1 MRDTMRDI
9 LSPRWKKLLRDIG
22 MAPGRIAMIVVAI
35 AVGVYGVAAM
45 STAYSIL
52 TREISRNYLDTNPA
66 SASIEL
72 DALDDAL
79 LDAVRHRPDIALA
92 EGRTTIGAR
101 IEVKPNTWLP
111 LKLFVVSDFNAMRLS
126 TFKPESGAW
135 PPPHGSLLLER
146 EALTLIG
153 AKIGDR
159 IPVKTRGGGKHE
171 ATIAGTVHDPSLA
184 PAWQE
189 QVVYAYA
196 TPETIAALGDHAA
209 MRTLKV
215 LVKDRPYD
223 AAAVDATIAS
233 LATWLKQ
240 QGRTV
245 EEIHVPPPGMH
256 PHQSQMTAVV
266 RMLLMF
272 SVMAL
277 LLGAVLTAT
286 MIGGML
292 AQQSR
297 QIGVMKAIGARR
309 GQIASMYLVLVAVL
323 GVVAT
328 CIGVPLGGMAGRVLA
343 DAAAHNLNFTLYSDA
358 VPAWATLLQIAAG
371 IVIPLA
377 VASFS
382 ILRFTR
388 ITVREA
394 IANTPA
400 QGSFGLRRVEAFV
413 TTLRAGNR
421 MLSFGLRNAFRRPA
435 RLLLTLALL
444 SAGGAMFIGSLNLK
458 AAWGRVGIEAAEHRH
473 YDLEIFLQEPEMQSR
488 VVDIIGHIGG
498 LGGVV
503 RVESWAG
510 AAASALRSDG
520 VAIDRVYPDGGH
532 GSLALREIPE
542 GSNLIDPP
550 LMSGRRLQP
559 GEEGGAVL
567 THNAQQ
573 LLGDVQPGDTLALSV
588 RGRPMQLKVAGVV
601 RQFMTSPTVYVSPAT
616 LDRTLNA
623 AGLSRTYRV
632 VLDAHTPEA
641 INAAAAR
648 IERALEQNNIGTA
661 GVVTE
666 MMLADAGG
674 GHLRILIVV
683 LVVISLLM
691 GTVGVL
697 GLMSAMGAN
706 VAERTREFGVMRAV
720 GATSGM
726 VRYTVLAEGLFIG
739 LMGGIAGIVLAL
751 PLSMALG
758 RYLGRLSFGLPL
770 PAAVSASA
778 IAIWI
783 ALVVAGAILASVFPA
798 RRAARLTIRETLSY
812 T

>member
-1 MRDTMRDI
+1 MRDI

-72 DALDDAL
+72 DAIDDAL
-79 LDAVRHRPDIALA
+79 LDAVRSRPDIAAA
-92 EGRTTIGAR
+92 EVRTTIGAR
-101 IEVKPNTWLP
+101 IEVKPNEWLP
-111 LKLFVVSDFNAMRLS
+111 LKLFVVKDFNAMRLS

-135 PPPHGSLLLER
+135 PPPQGSLLLER

-153 AKIGDR
+153 AKIGDLV
-159 IPVKTRGGGKHE
+159 PVKTRGGGTH
-171 ATIAGTVHDPSLA
+171 ATPIAGTVHDPSLA

-189 QVVYAYA
+189 QTVYAYVS
-196 TPETIAALGDHAA
+196 PETVAALGDRAA

-215 LVKDRPYD
+215 LVKDHPFD
-223 AAAVDATIAS
+223 ASSVDSTIAS

-240 QGRTV
+240 QGRMV

-256 PHQSQMTAVV
+256 PHQTQMTAVV

-272 SVMAL
+272 SFMAL

-309 GQIASMYLVLVAVL
+309 GQIASMYLMLVAVL

-328 CIGVPLGGMAGRVLA
+328 GIGVPLGEMAGRALA
-343 DAAAHNLNFTLYSDA
+343 GAAAHNLNFTLYSQA
-358 VPAWATLLQIAAG
+358 TPAWTMLLQIAAG

-382 ILRFTR
+382 ILRFTG

-400 QGSFGLRRVEAFV
+400 HGLFGLRRAEAFV
-413 TTLRAGNR
+413 TALRSGNR

-458 AAWGRVGIEAAEHRH
+458 AAWGRVSIEAADHRH

-488 VVDIIGHIGG
+488 VIDIIGRV
-498 LGGVV
+498 GGVT

-510 AAASALRSDG
+510 AAASALRPDG

-573 LLGDVQPGDTLALSV
+573 LLGNIQPGETLALSV
-588 RGRPMQLKVAGVV
+588 RGRPVQLKVTGVV

-632 VLDAHTPEA
+632 VLDAHTPDA

-648 IERALEQNNIGTA
+648 MERALEQNNIGTA
-661 GVVTE
+661 GIVTE
-666 MMLADAGG
+666 MMMADAGD

-726 VRYTVLAEGLFIG
+726 VRYTVIAEGLFIG
-739 LMGGIAGIVLAL
+739 IMGGVAGIVLAL

-778 IAIWI
+778 VTIWLV
-783 ALVVAGAILASVFPA
+783 LVVAGAILASVFPA

-812 T
+812 A

>member
-1 MRDTMRDI
+1 MRDI

-72 DALDDAL
+72 DAIDDAL
-79 LDAVRHRPDIALA
+79 LDAVRRRPDIAAA
-92 EGRTTIGAR
+92 EARTTIAAR
-101 IEVKPNTWLP
+101 IEVKPNEWLP
-111 LKLFVVSDFNAMRLS
+111 LKLFVVKDFNAMRLS

-135 PPPHGSLLLER
+135 PPPQGSLLLER

-159 IPVKTRGGGKHE
+159 VPVKTHGGGTHE
-171 ATIAGTVHDPSLA
+171 APIAGTVHDPSLA

-189 QVVYAYA
+189 QIVYAYA
-196 TPETIAALGDHAA
+196 TPETVAALGDRAA

-223 AAAVDATIAS
+223 AAAVDTTIAS

-328 CIGVPLGGMAGRVLA
+328 CIGVPLGGLAGRVLA

-358 VPAWATLLQIAAG
+358 VPAWATLLQISAG

-400 QGSFGLRRVEAFV
+400 HGMFGLRRAEAFV
-413 TTLRAGNR
+413 TALRSGNR

-473 YDLEIFLQEPEMQSR
+473 YDLEIFLQEQEMQSR

-498 LGGVV
+498 VT

-510 AAASALRSDG
+510 AAASALRPDG
-520 VAIDRVYPDGGH
+520 VALDRVYPDGGH

-559 GEEGGAVL
+559 GDEGGAVL

-573 LLGDVQPGDTLALSV
+573 LLGNIQPGDTLALSV
-588 RGRPMQLKVAGVV
+588 RGRPVQLKVAGVV

-632 VLDAHTPEA
+632 VLDAHTPDA

-648 IERALEQNNIGTA
+648 VERTLEQNNIGTA

-666 MMLADAGG
+666 TMMADAGG

-697 GLMSAMGAN
+697 GLMSAMGTN

-726 VRYTVLAEGLFIG
+726 VRYTVIAEGLFIG
-739 LMGGIAGIVLAL
+739 IMGGAAGIVLAL

-758 RYLGRLSFGLPL
+758 RYLGKLSFGLPL
-770 PAAVSASA
+770 PPAVSASA
-778 IAIWI
+778 IAIWLV
-783 ALVVAGAILASVFPA
+783 LVVVGAILASVFPA